1 MTTLTK
7 SHEKRKDDRLVARV
21 SHEDKAVI
29 TKGAALAGQ
38 TVGGFLLEHARKAA
52 SMLIQER
59 NVIRL
64 NEAESRRLVEA
75 LLAPPRPPTEAM
87 KRALKQ
93 YRETVISDVNP
104 NSPALLAKRASAGK
118 AAAR

>member
-1 MTTLTK
+1 MATLTK
-7 SHEKRKDDRLVARV
+7 THEKRKDDRLVARV

-29 TKGAALAGQ
+29 TKGAMLAGQ
-38 TVGGFLLEHARKAA
+38 SVGGFLLEHARKAA
-52 SMLIQER
+52 SMLIQDR
-59 NVIRL
+59 NIIRL
-64 NEAESRRLVEA
+64 NEEESRRLVGA

-104 NSPALLAKRASAGK
+104 DSAALLAKCASAKK
-118 AAAR
+118 AVAR